1 MPLTI
6 TPLPVPVPSSTDP
19 GSFSKRGDATF
30 GAFPNLITETNALA
44 SEQAANRDIV
54 IQNRIDTET
63 AQANAANFA
72 LAASTSEANSLASSS
87 AQLWVSGTTYSIGTV
102 VYSPIT
108 ASTYRRKIAGAGT
121 TDPSADSTN
130 WYPVILDASTNYPV
144 IQPTLNLDF
153 ANRKSLDPRIT
164 FARNSVGTYFDS
176 KGVLQTAQANV
187 PRFDHDP
194 VTGESLGLLIEE
206 SRTNLLL
213 NSEQFDN
220 AYWLKLN
227 STISPNTVVGLDGNS
242 TADKLVENSSTSQH
256 TIYKTIS
263 TTNTSYTFSVYLKA
277 SERSWVF
284 LQCDSPAS
292 GRFFDLVNASVGT
305 NTGAANVGTVSKL
318 SNGWVRCSITLTV
331 NAGTPGFYVMTALS
345 DGVSSYMGDGTSG
358 IYIWGA
364 QLEAGSFATSYIPTT
379 STAVTRQA
387 DQASIT
393 GTNFSSWY
401 RQDEG
406 SVLTEATAKVTG
418 LGVSFSDGTSN
429 NLIANRYGSTAGTLS
444 VFSAGTAQA
453 LLGGTT
459 LTGKVA
465 SAYKQND
472 FATTNN
478 SSSVALDT
486 SGNVPTTSQM
496 RVGTNPTGGENI
508 NGTIKTIRYYP
519 KRLTNRELQ
528 AITS

>member
-19 GSFSKRGDATF
+19 GSFSSRGDATF

-44 SEQAANRDIV
+44 SEQATNRDIV
-54 IQNRIDTET
+54 IANKTATET

-72 LAASTSEANSLASSS
+72 LAASVSEANSLASSS

-121 TDPSADSTN
+121 TDPSLDSTN

-213 NSEQFDN
+213 NSG
-220 AYWLKLN
+220 AL
-227 STISPNTVVGLDGNS
+227 STQSVTTTATTYTLSFYGTGTVVLSGTATGTLVGTGAFPNRS
-242 TADKLVENSSTSQH
+242 TL
-256 TIYKTIS
+256 
-263 TTNTSYTFSVYLKA
+263 TFSA
-277 SERSWVF
+277 SAGS
-284 LQCDSPAS
+284 L
-292 GRFFDLVNASVGT
+292 
-305 NTGAANVGTVSKL
+305 
-318 SNGWVRCSITLTV
+318 TLTV
-331 NAGTPGFYVMTALS
+331 TGTVQY
-345 DGVSSYMGDGTSG
+345 
-358 IYIWGA
+358 A
-364 QLEAGSFATSYIPTT
+364 QLEAGSFATSYIPTVGT
-379 STAVTRQA
+379 SVTRQA
-387 DQASIT
+387 DVVSIT

-401 RQDEG
+401 RADEG
-406 SVLTEATAKVTG
+406 TCLYRARSYSQITTPCAYTI
-418 LGVSFSDGTSN
+418 SDNTSN
-429 NLIANRYGSTAGTLS
+429 NRIVSVNTTSSHLFCQVGGVVLVDLDAGNISVNTFNSVAGTYKLNS
-444 VFSAGTAQA
+444 FSACINSGTVSQ
-453 LLGGTT
+453 GTT
-459 LTGKVA
+459 GTI
-465 SAYKQND
+465 
-472 FATTNN
+472 
-478 SSSVALDT
+478 
-486 SGNVPTTSQM
+486 PTVNRIFIGSNQA
-496 RVGTNPTGGENI
+496 GIDNFL
-508 NGTIKTIRYYP
+508 NGTMKRFVYYP
-519 KRLTNRELQ
+519 KQLSNQELQ